1 MLKKL
6 LRFTVIGASVVAMA
20 ACGGQ
25 PAADEMSQNGYRT
38 NTVGRNASMQQYGTH
53 TNRNLRAN
61 QEMARAIERIDGI
74 SRARVVMGET
84 NAYVAVELNNNAGRG
99 TALGGSNARLSRNA
113 SEWGIRGNYYGNTD
127 SRAFPSV
134 RGQRTT
140 GAGTFGLN
148 DVGSMAAAPNMYGL
162 NQRTPGL
169 GMNGGSEIS
178 GYSGGDRE
186 PGGFLSGLGR
196 MFGGGR
202 GGANAD
208 TNVGGGPIEG
218 SVTGMDTG
226 RGTGSRTRG
235 TGAGMNA
242 GGVAGTGMNAGGTTG
257 GVSGMSG
264 GTASTSN
271 GSFGGYG
278 VNSGIVGGMNAG
290 QSGSVGGMNAQQSG
304 SVGGSRANAGTQ
316 YRGLSGRIMNRT
328 GMNGPYPEDAS
339 HRYMYNGGAYGSLS
353 SYNAHDTLSSQVRAR
368 VESVV
373 RSLAPNV
380 RNVYVSADRE
390 FMRRLS
396 SYSVRLNRR
405 GGQQPLND
413 FNAFVHRMF
422 RETDTNRY
430 DLNGYDQ
437 RNRNGVTRRLDN
449 SFDRSNP
456 RHTVDGGVEAGT
468 LNNAQAGTLD
478 STR

>member
-6 LRFTVIGASVVAMA
+6 LHFTIIGASVVAMA

-25 PAADEMSQNGYRT
+25 PRADEMTQNGYRT
-38 NTVGRNASMQQYGTH
+38 NMVGNNGAMQQYGTH
-53 TNRNLRAN
+53 TNRSLRAN

-99 TALGGSNARLSRNA
+99 TALGGSNARMSQNA
-113 SEWGIRGNYYGNTD
+113 SDWGIRGNYYGNTD

-148 DVGSMAAAPNMYGL
+148 DVGSQAAAPNMYGL
-162 NQRTPGL
+162 NQRTPGQGL
-169 GMNGGSEIS
+169 NGGAEIS
-178 GYSGGDRE
+178 GYSGGNGE
-186 PGGFLSGLGR
+186 PGGFLGGLGR

-202 GGANAD
+202 GRANAD
-208 TNVGGGPIEG
+208 TNVGGGPVEG
-218 SVTGMDTG
+218 SVTGMETG
-226 RGTGSRTRG
+226 RGMGTRTGVNA
-235 TGAGMNA
+235 GAGASGTA
-242 GGVAGTGMNAGGTTG
+242 GTAGTGMNAGGTTG

-271 GSFGGYG
+271 GSFGNYG
-278 VNSGIVGGMNAG
+278 VNSGIVGGAA
-290 QSGSVGGMNAQQSG
+290 AQQNG
-304 SVGGSRANAGTQ
+304 VGANGGAAQ
-316 YRGLSGRIMNRT
+316 YRGLSGRVGMNRT
-328 GMNGPYPEDAS
+328 GLNGPSQEDAS

-380 RNVYVSADRE
+380 RNVYVSADRG
-390 FMRRLS
+390 FMRRLG
-396 SYSVRLNRR
+396 SYSVRLNGR
-405 GGQQPLND
+405 GGGNLANE
-413 FNAFVHRMF
+413 FNGFVRSMF
-422 RETDTNRY
+422 RETNTNRY

-456 RHTVDGGVEAGT
+456 RHTVDGDAGAAT